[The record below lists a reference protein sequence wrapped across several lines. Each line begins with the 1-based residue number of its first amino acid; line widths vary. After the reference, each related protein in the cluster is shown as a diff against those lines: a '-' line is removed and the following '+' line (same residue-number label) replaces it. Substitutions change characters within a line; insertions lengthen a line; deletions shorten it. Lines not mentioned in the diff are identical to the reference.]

1 MRNHSLAL
9 LGAARQRGTA
19 LARSPLIRLVVL
31 GVFFGGLGVGILGPE
46 RSRAYVLFGSTCRY
60 DPANDDDGLGIG
72 FSPTNYNQ
80 YRYDSTGTAAYRWVI
95 ARGRKADYPN
105 KDVPFA
111 TQFHSFRIDRVMAQ
125 NGGPQLRPGQVITL
139 GMKAMSDSRTATNLD
154 ALRTEVATVSRDLAP
169 GDRYVAF
176 IAPEHASTDWGVVS
190 SNWGLMVREERGLR
204 TLAPSGPLKGAI
216 ISEAQI
222 ASAVGVLGSQPPV
235 SGTDP
240 YPTIVDGQAPVPR
253 P

>member
-1 MRNHSLAL
+1 MVR
-9 LGAARQRGTA
+9 RT
-19 LARSPLIRLVVL
+19 I
-31 GVFFGGLGVGILGPE
+31 
-46 RSRAYVLFGSTCRY
+46 SRAVLV
-60 DPANDDDGLGIG
+60 
-72 FSPTNYNQ
+72 
-80 YRYDSTGTAAYRWVI
+80 GTAATVAALGTLFVMRSFGDDHPAAVVTGSGFSAATLDEVAVSSNALIEGSVI

-111 TQFHSFRIDRVMAQ
+111 TQFYSFRIDRVIAQ
-125 NGGPQLRPGQVITL
+125 NGGPELRPGQVITV
-139 GMKAMSDSRTATNLD
+139 GMKAMSDSRTAANVD

-176 IAPEHASTDWGVVS
+176 IAPEHASTNWGVVS

-204 TLAPSGPLKGAI
+204 ALAPSGPLKGAI
-216 ISEAQI
+216 VSEAQI